1 MLINREVVRL
11 EQRTVVL
18 VGRCSDCQPLA
29 MCAACMCLHTLVLS
43 LPSQF
48 LMEHMGVRCR
58 HHIPSPSEGCVQP
71 GSPEMGHFP
80 STITLRKSSADQSP
94 ALTHSPCSGFI
105 SHPENNLGSYFFLLP
120 QCPLGCPHCVRSC
133 LLSLL
138 SSGTAPQR
146 FFVFRS
152 RQ

>member
-1 MLINREVVRL
+1 MLINRVVRL

-18 VGRCSDCQPLA
+18 FGRCSDCQPVA
-29 MCAACMCLHTLVLS
+29 TCAACMCLHTLVLS

-58 HHIPSPSEGCVQP
+58 HHIPSPSEGCIQP
-71 GSPEMGHFP
+71 GSPKMGHFP
-80 STITLRKSSADQSP
+80 STITLRKSSADQSL

-105 SHPENNLGSYFFLLP
+105 SHPENILGSYFFLLP

-133 LLSLL
+133 LFSLL
-138 SSGTAPQR
+138 SSGTAPRR
-146 FFVFRS
+146 FFVFRG